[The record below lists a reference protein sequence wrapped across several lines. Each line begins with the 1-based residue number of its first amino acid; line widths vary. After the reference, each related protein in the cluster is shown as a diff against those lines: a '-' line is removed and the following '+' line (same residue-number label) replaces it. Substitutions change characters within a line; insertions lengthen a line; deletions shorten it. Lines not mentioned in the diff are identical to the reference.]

1 MPLVPLVAVAALA
14 ALAMGP
20 GVAPLVHERAVL
32 ASPTSWDQLM
42 NLQDRMNETA
52 YALQKSPGQTRDQG
66 IASVIAAPEEKHL
79 TVYWR
84 GALTPAARTIIA
96 ESPVMV
102 KVKPT
107 GHTEQELSEA
117 SARVRPIAESA
128 GITYTR
134 IALDQGNGG
143 LAISVSG
150 TEADAQR
157 LRQLT
162 EPLGVPVSVTP
173 GGEAAVA
180 LSEPSR
186 GSDPTAGGA
195 QMVAASANCSTAFA
209 GKIQNQPVMLTA
221 DHCFPA
227 GVTDERKSTEQ
238 GVDGTSFGKRAG
250 RPLLNSNGLPYD
262 VNALSPMSGTVFEP
276 KLWTG
281 PAVYQGA
288 AGQQKVWVNAAA
300 QAQIGNWVCNSGAK
314 SGTTCNIKII
324 EYLPDYTAT
333 VIDANGATV
342 PVKYGGAFAGKK
354 KTTDDPRVAQ
364 YSSAPDLNPY
374 AGRRGDSGGPIVMA
388 SNSGLPN
395 ADHGSIDST
404 VTAAGIVSAG
414 PAEAASKKDCAASSY
429 CFTTIYFV
437 PMRQVLDAMGA
448 TITVA
453 NPAFPGMVTDVKP
466 GDLYGKVAQPV
477 YPEDYDRVAIVA
489 ENGAALGVNPADLR
503 LIGTDSD
510 RLGAAWQL
518 LPDVR
523 GGYILHNKDTNYR
536 IRRTVTAPIEITPV
550 ASYDPSLHLYMIHM
564 GLENCL
570 QVTEGFRWMVPPHK
584 MLVSGVATISPCRNG
599 DRSQQFSFVPLH
611 GGDNDAASDPSTDNG
626 TLTVPYE
633 VADAPDTSM
642 SAAASFLAKTHDRY
656 APSGLGVSQ
665 SYTGGH
671 FAPGTEFGPDGYQ
684 SSFTYD
690 NSVMIAALLQGKN
703 RDVARATRLGD
714 SLLYAQAHDKVPDG
728 RIRAS
733 YLPNP
738 FVTANGSPYVGG
750 FSVYTGNMAW
760 AGMAFS
766 RLYQQ
771 TGEQR
776 FRDGALKVAEWIQTN
791 AADTRGLGGYTGGW
805 VDTGGTGDAMVR
817 REWKATEHNIDV
829 GAFFAM
835 LAQIT
840 GDQTWKARSDN
851 AFAFVRGMQADDGRL
866 WTGTGTD
873 GVTQNRDSV
882 PEDVQTW
889 SYLATL
895 DPVFSR
901 SVDWA
906 AANLAAAD
914 GPYRGV
920 SFAKADTSKVWLEG
934 TAHLLAAYHARGAEG
949 DPQKAAVLQD
959 NLARIQAGAPTG
971 DGQGIVAASSDGLA
985 TGEGDIYYASL
996 HTGATAWYLLAGQG
1010 GNPFRL

>member
-1 MPLVPLVAVAALA
+1 MPLLAVAALA
-14 ALAMGP
+14 VVAAGP
-20 GVAPLVHERAVL
+20 GVAPLAHERALL
-32 ASPTSWDQLM
+32 ASATSWDQLM

-52 YALQKSPGQTRDQG
+52 YALQKSPGQTRDRG
-66 IASVIAAPEEKHL
+66 IASVVASPEDKHL
-79 TVYWR
+79 TVHWR

-96 ESPVMV
+96 RSPVAV
-102 KVKPT
+102 KVEPA
-107 GHTEQELSEA
+107 GHTEQELNEA

-128 GITYTR
+128 GIPYTD
-134 IALDQGNGG
+134 ISLDQGTGG

-173 GGEAAVA
+173 GGKAALA

-186 GSDPTAGGA
+186 GSDPSAGGA
-195 QMVAASANCSTAFA
+195 QMVAPNAVCTTGFA

-221 DHCFPA
+221 DHCFPP
-227 GVTDERKSTEQ
+227 GIIDERKSTEQ
-238 GVDGTSFGKRAG
+238 GADGTPFGKRVG
-250 RPLLNSNGLPYD
+250 RPIPSPNGLPYD

-276 KLWTG
+276 KVWTG
-281 PAVYQGA
+281 PAVYPGGP
-288 AGQQKVWVNAAA
+288 GQQKVWVNAAA
-300 QAQIGNWVCNSGAK
+300 QPQLGNWVCNTAAK
-314 SGTTCNIKII
+314 SGTTCNIKIV
-324 EYLPDYTAT
+324 DYKLDYKAKTL
-333 VIDANGATV
+333 DGNGQEV
-342 PVKYGGAFAGKK
+342 ELRYGGAFGGRK
-354 KTTDDPRVAQ
+354 KTSNDPRVAQ
-364 YSSAPDLNPY
+364 NSATPDLNPY

-388 SNSGLPN
+388 SNSARLS
-395 ADHGSIDST
+395 ADHGTIDST

-414 PAEAASKKDCAASSY
+414 PANEASTKDCVGSSF

-437 PMRQVLDAMGA
+437 PMRQVLEAMGA

-453 NPAFPGMVTDVKP
+453 SPYFPDLQTDVKP
-466 GDLYGKVAQPV
+466 GDLYTNAAQPV

-489 ENGAALGVNPADLR
+489 ENGAAVAVNPADHR
-503 LIGTDSD
+503 LIGTDTD
-510 RLGAAWQL
+510 RPGAAWQI
-518 LPDVR
+518 LPDVM
-523 GGYILHNKDTNYR
+523 GGYVLRNKDTYYSLHGT
-536 IRRTVTAPIEITPV
+536 IRDPISFTPV
-550 ASYDPSLHLYMIHM
+550 AAYDPSLNLYVIHL
-564 GLENCL
+564 GQNCL
-570 QVTEGFRWMVPPHK
+570 QVTEGFRWMFPPHK
-584 MLVSGVATISPCRNG
+584 MLVSGVATISPCRDG
-599 DRSQQFSFVPLH
+599 DRSQRFSIVPVS
-611 GGDNDAASDPSTDNG
+611 GGDGVGASDPSPTDG

-633 VADAPDTSM
+633 VAGAPDASM

-656 APSGLGVSQ
+656 APSGLGVPQ

-840 GDQTWKARSDN
+840 GDPTWKARSDN

-906 AANLAAAD
+906 EANLAASD

-959 NLARIQAGAPTG
+959 TLAKIQAGAPTG